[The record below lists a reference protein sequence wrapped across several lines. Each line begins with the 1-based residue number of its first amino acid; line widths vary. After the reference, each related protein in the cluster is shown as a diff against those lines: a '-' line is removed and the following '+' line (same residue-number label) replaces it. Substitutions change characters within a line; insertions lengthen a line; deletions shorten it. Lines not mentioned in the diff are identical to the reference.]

1 MKNTLKVERAINNF
15 TQEELAKKI
24 GVSRQTINSIETNR
38 YVPSTLL
45 ALKLSK
51 LFDKSVN
58 EFFTLEALKELEI
71 KIPTEIQE
79 KTIPVLL
86 KTKTDFIGLAQTG
99 TGKTAAYGL
108 PVLNSIDTNSAVV
121 QALILSPTRELVQQI
136 KKQLFK
142 FTKFKDEKIFLEA
155 VYGGEKIE
163 KQMQR
168 LQRPTHVIVA
178 TPGRLIDLIE
188 KGTVNLRSIKTV
200 VLDEADEMLSMGF
213 KKELDAILNYTSGSR
228 NTWLFSATMPDE
240 ILRIISKYM
249 EPSAV
254 KVSVNKESL
263 VNANINHQY
272 LITSIKEK
280 TTIVSQLLDK
290 FNEGR
295 GIIFCRTKLGVQ
307 KLVKELK
314 EEGFSVDALE
324 GDMQQRDRD
333 KVMRMFKKG
342 TLQYLIS
349 TDVSARGID
358 VNNLAFIMHHQLP
371 ENLEYYTHR
380 SGRTA
385 RAGKTGISL
394 ALILPSEL
402 QRIHE
407 IQKALG
413 IKFEEQML

>member
-1 MKNTLKVERAINNF
+1 MASFKDLGIHSNYIK
-15 TQEELAKKI
+15 
-24 GVSRQTINSIETNR
+24 
-38 YVPSTLL
+38 
-45 ALKLSK
+45 
-51 LFDKSVN
+51 
-58 EFFTLEALKELEI
+58 ALKELQI

-86 KTKTDFIGLAQTG
+86 NTNKDFIGLAQTG

-108 PVLNSIDTNSAVV
+108 PALNNIDAKSAVV
-121 QALILSPTRELVQQI
+121 QTLILSPTRELVQQI

-142 FTKFKDEKIFLEA
+142 FTKFNTNKIFVEA

-163 KQMQR
+163 KQIQR
-168 LQRPTHVIVA
+168 LQRPTHIIVA

-200 VLDEADEMLSMGF
+200 ILDEADEMLSMGF
-213 KKELDAILNYTSGSR
+213 KKELDAILNYTSGTR
-228 NTWLFSATMPDE
+228 NTWLFSATMPEE
-240 ILRIISKYM
+240 IQRIITKYM
-249 EPSAV
+249 EPNAV
-254 KVSVNKESL
+254 RVSVNKESL
-263 VNANINHQY
+263 INANISHQY
-272 LITSIKEK
+272 FITSIEEK
-280 TTIVSQLLDK
+280 TSIITHLLDK
-290 FNEGR
+290 FNDGR
-295 GIIFCRTKLGVQ
+295 GIVFCRTKLGVQ
-307 KLVKELK
+307 KLVNELK

-342 TLQYLIS
+342 TLQFLIS

-358 VNNLAFIMHHQLP
+358 VTNLAFVMHHQLP
-371 ENLEYYTHR
+371 EKLEYYTHR

-407 IQKALG
+407 MQKALG
-413 IKFEEQML
+413 IMFEEQLLQK

>member
-1 MKNTLKVERAINNF
+1 MATFKDLGVHNNYI
-15 TQEELAKKI
+15 K
-24 GVSRQTINSIETNR
+24 
-38 YVPSTLL
+38 
-45 ALKLSK
+45 
-51 LFDKSVN
+51 
-58 EFFTLEALKELEI
+58 ALKELNI
-71 KIPTEIQE
+71 KTPTEIQE

-86 KTKTDFIGLAQTG
+86 KSKTDFIGLAQTG

-108 PVLNSIDTNSAVV
+108 PALNTIDSKSAVV
-121 QALILSPTRELVQQI
+121 QTLILSPTRELVQQI

-142 FTKFKDEKIFLEA
+142 FTKFNSDNIFVEA

-163 KQMQR
+163 KQIQR
-168 LQRPTHVIVA
+168 LQRPTHIIVA

-188 KGTVNLRSIKTV
+188 KGTINLRSIKTV
-200 VLDEADEMLSMGF
+200 ILDEADEMLSMGF

-228 NTWLFSATMPDE
+228 STWLFSATMPE
-240 ILRIISKYM
+240 AIKQIVTKYM
-249 EPSAV
+249 EPNAV
-254 KVSVNKESL
+254 RVSVNKESL

-272 LITSIKEK
+272 LITSINEK
-280 TTIVSQLLDK
+280 TNVVAHLLDGFK
-290 FNEGR
+290 EGR

-307 KLVKELK
+307 KLVTELK

-342 TLQYLIS
+342 TLQFLIS

-358 VNNLAFIMHHQLP
+358 VNNLAFVMHHQLP
-371 ENLEYYTHR
+371 ENQEYYTHR

-402 QRIHE
+402 QRVHE
-407 IQKALG
+407 LQKALG
-413 IKFEEQML
+413 IKFEEQMLSKNK

>member
-1 MKNTLKVERAINNF
+1 MMTFKDL
-15 TQEELAKKI
+15 
-24 GVSRQTINSIETNR
+24 GVHSSYI
-38 YVPSTLL
+38 
-45 ALKLSK
+45 KG
-51 LFDKSVN
+51 
-58 EFFTLEALKELEI
+58 LKELGI
-71 KIPTEIQE
+71 KNPTEIQE

-86 KTKTDFIGLAQTG
+86 KSNTDFIGLAQTG

-108 PVLNSIDTNSAVV
+108 PVLNSVDASSAVV

-142 FTKFKDEKIFLEA
+142 FTKYTSEDIFVEA

-163 KQMQR
+163 KQISR
-168 LQRPTHVIVA
+168 LQRPTHIIVA

-188 KGTVNLRSIKTV
+188 KETINLRSIKTV

-213 KKELDAILNYTSGSR
+213 KKELDSILKHTSGAR
-228 NTWLFSATMPDE
+228 NTWLFSATMPVE
-240 ILRIISKYM
+240 IQRIISRYM
-249 EPSAV
+249 EPNAV
-254 KVSVNKESL
+254 RVTVNKDSL
-263 VNANINHQY
+263 VNANIEHQY
-272 LITSIKEK
+272 LLTSIDEK
-280 TTIVSQLLDK
+280 TNVVSNLLDK
-290 FNEGR
+290 FGEGR

-307 KLVKELK
+307 KLVLELK

-324 GDMQQRDRD
+324 GDMKQNERD

-342 TLQYLIS
+342 TLQFLVS

-358 VNNLAFIMHHQLP
+358 VTNLAFVMHHQLP

-385 RAGKTGISL
+385 RAGKKGISI

-402 QRIHE
+402 QRVHQ
-407 IQKALG
+407 IQKALS
-413 IKFEEQML
+413 IKFKETIL